1 MIKTKTV
8 TINGVDFQHTYS
20 DSGYLIERD
29 GVQYADAVDPMGTE
43 RVYVE
48 TSIPLDIIGEI
59 V

>member
-20 DSGYLIERD
+20 DAGYLIERD
-29 GVQYADAVDPMGTE
+29 GVQYVDAVDPIGTD

-48 TSIPLDIIGEI
+48 MSVKLED
-59 V
+59 VNN